1 MNKIKENII
10 DLSLKKKWTLA
21 SSIIIFFSYAV
32 ICVVIYFSLYTWLIH
47 HEEMSAVRTV
57 DDLTS
62 FLQSQDRSIS
72 IQDFKQNTGLIK
84 SIVHQNQTV
93 RIYNMD
99 GYEVLTIN
107 HQLPESKIVSSFKE
121 LQNTVVTK
129 DRLDGQDVIVVNRI
143 LGIGSFLGVLQLIHP
158 LDSFQSMMGYV
169 LTAMLI
175 AGLGALLIAGTM
187 SYYLTNLLM
196 KPLKDLRDSMLSVKE
211 QGFQKDISF
220 TYNADDEL
228 GDLLKIYR
236 SMMEELQIVF
246 SKQQRFVSDASHE
259 LRTPIQ
265 ALEGHLS
272 LIKRWGK
279 DDPVILEESLNTS
292 IQEVN
297 RMKRMIEEL
306 LKLARQEE
314 REENIHCDVAKVL
327 QVVSEELEVVY
338 SNATINI
345 EIFGEKRELRITENA
360 LSQILRNIIENG
372 IRYNDREPIIDVQI
386 HYLPDQ
392 VQITIQ
398 DNGIGIPKEHIPHL
412 FDRFYRIDLSRQ
424 NSGGGTGLGLSIV
437 KMLADKYDVEIDVL
451 STAGKGTSFTLLFS

>member
-1 MNKIKENII
+1 
-10 DLSLKKKWTLA
+10 
-21 SSIIIFFSYAV
+21 
-32 ICVVIYFSLYTWLIH
+32 
-47 HEEMSAVRTV
+47 
-57 DDLTS
+57 
-62 FLQSQDRSIS
+62 
-72 IQDFKQNTGLIK
+72 
-84 SIVHQNQTV
+84 
-93 RIYNMD
+93 
-99 GYEVLTIN
+99 
-107 HQLPESKIVSSFKE
+107 
-121 LQNTVVTK
+121 
-129 DRLDGQDVIVVNRI
+129 
-143 LGIGSFLGVLQLIHP
+143 
-158 LDSFQSMMGYV
+158 
-169 LTAMLI
+169 
-175 AGLGALLIAGTM
+175 
-187 SYYLTNLLM
+187 
-196 KPLKDLRDSMLSVKE
+196 
-211 QGFQKDISF
+211 
-220 TYNADDEL
+220 
-228 GDLLKIYR
+228 
-236 SMMEELQIVF
+236 
-246 SKQQRFVSDASHE
+246 
-259 LRTPIQ
+259 
-265 ALEGHLS
+265 
-272 LIKRWGK
+272 
-279 DDPVILEESLNTS
+279 VILEESLNTS